1 MRSPGTMIPAAR
13 PLIAALLFLLCACGG
28 GDGTRVG
35 TPPPLGRAS
44 VVTKVLSISE
54 RDGVHLVE
62 LPVGTAEDI
71 SVGDFF
77 RVYGQSDAAPLKGM
91 LQVTDIIADHR
102 SLARMIG
109 LYDRSNPLAPDDE
122 ARLVRDLRTISQGAE
137 VEQAARDEARRLEQ
151 EDAATREEF
160 GKLRTSYQR
169 RIEQLRQDFDA
180 RTAAIVRDHE
190 QAIAALEQRHQR
202 ALERKD
208 AERKSD
214 LATLRATLMS
224 EARTSLRQ
232 TQSAKEEEIRRL
244 RGELRAAQERAADL
258 VREQQNLRKRVERLV
273 AQAAQAKRG
282 FEAEIRAEAETRQV
296 LERRIAQ
303 LEGRIDPD
311 LGSAQSVL
319 PNDPDRDETILERLD
334 RITRERDAARSRNA
348 QLVSDLEH
356 RQNLLERGEQ
366 RIATLEQQL
375 AVLERSDSDRAD
387 LAGRLAEAESAIASL
402 RRHTKALELLRLQT
416 ERGYFDLARRILL
429 LPVGKPAAIEDL
441 QQRVRELFA
450 AEGRELPAAEAQ

>member
-1 MRSPGTMIPAAR
+1 MPRAR
-13 PLIAALLFLLCACGG
+13 PLTALFLFLLCACGG

-44 VVTKVLSISE
+44 VVTTVLSVAE
-54 RDGVHLVE
+54 RDGVQLVE
-62 LPVGTAEDI
+62 LPVGRSEDI
-71 SVGDFF
+71 ALGDFF

-91 LQVTDIIADHR
+91 LQVTDILGDHR

-109 LYDRSNPLAPDDE
+109 LYDRNDPLAPDDE

-137 VEQAARDEARRLEQ
+137 VEQAARDEARQLEQ
-151 EDAATREEF
+151 EGAATQEEF
-160 GKLRTSYQR
+160 AGLRASYQR
-169 RIEQLRQDFDA
+169 RIEQLRQDFDE

-190 QAIAALEQRHQR
+190 QAVTALEQRHQR

-232 TQSAKEEEIRRL
+232 SQNAKEEEIRRL
-244 RGELRAAQERAADL
+244 RGDLRKAQERAADL
-258 VREQQNLRKRVERLV
+258 VREQQGLRERVERLV
-273 AQAAQAKRG
+273 AQAATAKRE
-282 FEAEIRAEAETRQV
+282 FQAEIRAEAETRQV

-303 LEGRIDPD
+303 FEGRIDTE
-311 LGSAQSVL
+311 LGSEQSVL

-348 QLVSDLEH
+348 QLVTDLEH
-356 RQNLLERGEQ
+356 RQGLLEQGQE
-366 RIATLEQQL
+366 RIATLEQKL
-375 AVLERSDSDRAD
+375 GVLERSDSDRAD

-402 RRHTKALELLRLQT
+402 QRHTKALELLRLQT
-416 ERGYFDLARRILL
+416 ERACFDLARRILL
-429 LPVGKPAAIEDL
+429 LPVGQPAAIEDL

-450 AEGRELPAAEAQ
+450 AEGRELPDTEGQ